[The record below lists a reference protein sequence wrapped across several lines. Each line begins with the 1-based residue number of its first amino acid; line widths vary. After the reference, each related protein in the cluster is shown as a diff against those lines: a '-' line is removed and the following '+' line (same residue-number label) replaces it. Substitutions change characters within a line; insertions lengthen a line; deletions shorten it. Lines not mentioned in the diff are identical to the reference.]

1 MNFFI
6 LREFPELPEN
16 FRILNYP
23 RMRTSYEYIMRRVAR
38 DIFLLKILHTV
49 ISRTIRACALR
60 TNIYNEGDGKEK
72 GSRQQIEN
80 PIEICLKCSHH
91 GKIALYLDRI
101 H

>member
-16 FRILNYP
+16 FHIPNYP
-23 RMRTSYEYIMRRVAR
+23 RMRTSYEYIMRAM
-38 DIFLLKILHTV
+38 
-49 ISRTIRACALR
+49 
-60 TNIYNEGDGKEK
+60 GKEK

-80 PIEICLKCSHH
+80 PIEICLKWSHR